1 VMYRLLRKVG
11 RFVFQ
16 VVYGFE
22 VLGLEQVPPEGGCIL
37 AANHTSKLDPP
48 LLYCIFPRLVHFM
61 AKKELFQWFPLGWII
76 TKLGAFPV
84 ERGAADRGA
93 IRRAQE
99 ILREGGVVGVFP
111 EGTTRGVGLRPFH
124 NGAALLAL
132 KTGSPIL
139 PVAITWYTKKPF
151 RGSAVRVA
159 VGKPIMVPGKKERVA
174 KHELVELTQE
184 IRNSIAQMLEEGE
197 REGFTVVTTNYKCGG

>member
-16 VVYGFE
+16 VAYGFE
-22 VLGLEQVPPEGGCIL
+22 VTGLEQVPAEGGCIL

-48 LLYCIFPRLVHFM
+48 LLYFIFPRLVHFM
-61 AKKELFQWFPLGWII
+61 AKKELFRWFPLGWII

-84 ERGAADRGA
+84 DRGAADRGA

-99 ILREGGVVGVFP
+99 ILSGGGVVGVFP

-132 KTGSPIL
+132 KTGSPVV
-139 PVAITWYTKKPF
+139 PVAINWCSKRPF
-151 RGSAVRVA
+151 RGSSVRIA
-159 VGKPIMVPGKKERVA
+159 VGKPIRVPGKKERVA
-174 KHELVELTQE
+174 KHELVELTRE
-184 IRNSIAQMLEEGE
+184 IRDSIAQMLEEGG